1 MDRVHRLGDYSMVK
15 AIRFHQPGGPEVM
28 RLEDVDLAAPAAGE
42 VQVKHTAIGLN
53 YIDTYHRSGL
63 YPLPLPH
70 GLGMEAA
77 GTVAALGDGVSGLAV
92 GDRIAYAAPPPG
104 SYAEARN
111 IASTKVVKLPD
122 SVDDKTAAA
131 MMLQGLTVQYLI
143 RQIYRVGPGDTILVH
158 AAAGGV
164 GLILCQWAKH
174 LGATVIGTVGSDA
187 KAELARAN
195 GCDHPIVYTREN
207 FVERVAE
214 ITKGAKVPVV
224 YDSIGK
230 DTWPHSLDCL
240 RPTGMLVSFG
250 QASGPIGPVDLGIF
264 AQKGSLKFTRPTLM
278 TYTANKSDLDAM
290 AADLFE
296 VVGKGAV
303 KIAINQTYALAD
315 AVKAHQDLEGRKT
328 TGSTILLP

>member
-1 MDRVHRLGDYSMVK
+1 MVK
-15 AIRFHQPGGPEVM
+15 AIRIHEPGGPEVM
-28 RLEDVDLAAPAAGE
+28 KLEDVDLAAPGAGE
-42 VQVKHTAIGLN
+42 VQIQHTAIGLN

-63 YPLPLPH
+63 YPLPLPS
-70 GLGMEAA
+70 GIGMEGA
-77 GTVAALGDGVSGLAV
+77 GTVAAIGDGVSGIAV
-92 GDRIAYAAPPPG
+92 GDRVAYAAPPPG

-111 IASTKVVKLPD
+111 LDVNKVVKVPS
-122 SVDDKTAAA
+122 SVEDKMAAA

-143 RQIYRVGPGDTILVH
+143 RQIYRVGPGDTILIH

-174 LGATVIGTVGSDA
+174 LGATVIGTVGSDEKAALA
-187 KAELARAN
+187 KAN

-214 ITKGAKVPVV
+214 ITGGAKVPVV

-230 DTWPHSLDCL
+230 DTWPQSLDCL
-240 RPTGMLVSFG
+240 APTGMMVSFG
-250 QASGPIGPVDLGIF
+250 QASGPIAPVDLGIF

-278 TYTANKSDLDAM
+278 TYTAKKEDLDAM
-290 AADLFE
+290 AADLFD

-303 KIAINQTYALAD
+303 KVAVNQEYALAD
-315 AVKAHQDLEGRKT
+315 AVQAHLDLEGRKT
-328 TGSTILLP
+328 TGSTILIP

>member
-1 MDRVHRLGDYSMVK
+1 MVK
-15 AIRFHQPGGPEVM
+15 AIRFHAPGGPEVM
-28 RLEDVDLAAPAAGE
+28 KLEDVDLAAPGPGE
-42 VQVKHTAIGLN
+42 IQVTHTAIGLN

-63 YPLPLPH
+63 YPLPLPSRV
-70 GLGMEAA
+70 GMEGA
-77 GTVAALGDGVSGLAV
+77 GTVAAIGDGVSDLAV
-92 GDRIAYAAPPPG
+92 GDRVAYAAPPPG
-104 SYAEARN
+104 SYSEARN
-111 IASTKVVKLPD
+111 IEAGKVVKVPD
-122 SVDDKTAAA
+122 SVDDRTAAA

-143 RQIYRVGPGDTILVH
+143 RQIYRVGSGDTILIH

-174 LGATVIGTVGSDA
+174 LGATVIGTVGSDE
-187 KAELARAN
+187 KAALARKN

-214 ITKGAKVPVV
+214 ITGGSKVPVV

-230 DTWPHSLDCL
+230 DTWPGSLDCL
-240 RPTGMLVSFG
+240 APTGIMVSFG
-250 QASGPIGPVDLGIF
+250 QASGPIPPVDLGIF

-278 TYTANKSDLDAM
+278 TYTAKKADLDAM
-290 AADLFE
+290 AADLFD

-303 KIAINQTYALAD
+303 KIAVNQTYALAD
-315 AVKAHQDLEGRKT
+315 AVQAHTDLEGRKT

>member
-1 MDRVHRLGDYSMVK
+1 MVK
-15 AIRFHQPGGPEVM
+15 AIRFHKPGGPEVM

-42 VQVKHTAIGLN
+42 IQVKHTAIGLN

-70 GLGMEAA
+70 GLGMEGA
-77 GTVAALGDGVSGLAV
+77 GTVAAIGTGVSGLSV

-111 IASTKVVKLPD
+111 IEATKVVKIPD
-122 SVDDKTAAA
+122 GVADKTAAA
-131 MMLQGLTVQYLI
+131 MMLKGMTAQYLI
-143 RQIYRVGPGDTILVH
+143 RQVYKVQAGDTILIH

-164 GLILCQWAKH
+164 GLIVSQWAKA

-187 KAELARAN
+187 KADLAKAN
-195 GCDHPIVYTREN
+195 GCDHPIVYTRDN
-207 FVERVAE
+207 FVEKVLE
-214 ITKGAKVPVV
+214 ITGGKKLPVV

-230 DTWPHSLDCL
+230 DTWPASLDVL
-240 RPTGMLVSFG
+240 RPRGTMVSFG
-250 QASGPIGPVDLGIF
+250 QASGPIPPVDLGIF
-264 AQKGSLKFTRPTLM
+264 AQKGSLVFTRPTLM
-278 TYTANKSDLDAM
+278 TFTATKEGLAEM
-290 AADLFE
+290 ANDLFAA
-296 VVGKGAV
+296 VSSGKV
-303 KIAINQTYALAD
+303 KINIDQTYALAD

>member
-1 MDRVHRLGDYSMVK
+1 MVK
-15 AIRFHQPGGPEVM
+15 AIRFHSPGGPEVM

-70 GLGMEAA
+70 GLGMEGA
-77 GTVAALGDGVSGLAV
+77 GTVAAIGSGVSGFSV

-111 IASTKVVKLPD
+111 IEATKVVKVPD
-122 SVDDKTAAA
+122 AVDDKTAAA
-131 MMLQGLTVQYLI
+131 MMLKGMTAQYLI
-143 RQIYRVGPGDTILVH
+143 RQVYKVQSGDTILIH

-164 GLILCQWAKH
+164 GLIVSQWAKA

-187 KAELARAN
+187 KAELAKAN
-195 GCDHPIVYTREN
+195 GCDHPIVYTRDN
-207 FVERVAE
+207 FVEKVLE
-214 ITKGAKVPVV
+214 ITGGKKLSVV

-230 DTWPHSLDCL
+230 DTWPASLDVL
-240 RPTGMLVSFG
+240 RPRGMIVSFG
-250 QASGPIGPVDLGIF
+250 QASGPIPPVDLGVF
-264 AQKGSLKFTRPTLM
+264 AQKGSLVFTRPTLM
-278 TYTANKSDLDAM
+278 TFTATKEGLAEM
-290 AADLFE
+290 ANDLFAA
-296 VVGKGAV
+296 VAGGKV
-303 KIAINQTYALAD
+303 RINIDQTYALAD

>member
-1 MDRVHRLGDYSMVK
+1 MVK
-15 AIRFHQPGGPEVM
+15 AIRFHSPGGPEVM

-70 GLGMEAA
+70 GLGMEGA
-77 GTVAALGDGVSGLAV
+77 GTVAAIGSGVSGFSV

-111 IASTKVVKLPD
+111 IEATKVVKVPD
-122 SVDDKTAAA
+122 AVDDKTAAA
-131 MMLQGLTVQYLI
+131 MMLKGMTAQYLI
-143 RQIYRVGPGDTILVH
+143 RQVYKVQSGDTILIH

-164 GLILCQWAKH
+164 GLIVSQWAKA

-187 KAELARAN
+187 KAELAKAN
-195 GCDHPIVYTREN
+195 GCDHPIVYTRDN
-207 FVERVAE
+207 FVEKVLE
-214 ITKGAKVPVV
+214 ITGGKKLPVV

-230 DTWPHSLDCL
+230 DTWPASLDVL
-240 RPTGMLVSFG
+240 RPRGMMVSFG
-250 QASGPIGPVDLGIF
+250 QASGPIPPVDLGVF
-264 AQKGSLKFTRPTLM
+264 AQKGSLVFTRPTLM
-278 TYTANKSDLDAM
+278 TFTATKEGLAEM
-290 AADLFE
+290 ANDLFAA
-296 VVGKGAV
+296 VASGKV
-303 KIAINQTYALAD
+303 RINIDQTYALAD